1 MIIRLT
7 AKLGKKVG
15 FSPIDSCRPDIDP
28 FLDWVGHLFTAQRTQ
43 YIILSNT
50 ASLYSIIMPGR
61 GVSNEKKLV
70 RQGMSNMEEFMV
82 KDGFEFIFRRQIAPY
97 CRTIILSKVT
107 DKKVLGSIVEMV
119 REAQFWLIERD
130 LSPFEAASK
139 INTTIF
145 SYLRYNH
152 PKEVFAQL
160 KPGPSP
166 D

>member
-1 MIIRLT
+1 
-7 AKLGKKVG
+7 
-15 FSPIDSCRPDIDP
+15 
-28 FLDWVGHLFTAQRTQ
+28 
-43 YIILSNT
+43 
-50 ASLYSIIMPGR
+50 MPGR